1 MRRLVGIIFFSFSSS
16 VVGHAALFF
25 SAQLAAFLLFDRCA
39 CVIAVWSPTW
49 ILADL
54 WQPLSNSQIDGY
66 KALHPLDL
74 VRKDFWKWVWI
85 LIIVFQGTSDI
96 WSPSGLICHSS
107 PTSICIFPLCLIPF
121 LNRGLISWSHWSSLG
136 LCLSEKQNIWSHLE
150 QLKKAV
156 RLTDH

>member
-25 SAQLAAFLLFDRCA
+25 FSAQLAAFLLFDRFA
-39 CVIAVWSPTW
+39 CVIAVWSSAW

-66 KALHPLDL
+66 KALHPLGL
-74 VRKDFWKWVWI
+74 VRKNFWKWVWI

-107 PTSICIFPLCLIPF
+107 PTSICIFPPCLIPF

-136 LCLSEKQNIWSHLE
+136 LCLSEKQNI
-150 QLKKAV
+150 
-156 RLTDH
+156 